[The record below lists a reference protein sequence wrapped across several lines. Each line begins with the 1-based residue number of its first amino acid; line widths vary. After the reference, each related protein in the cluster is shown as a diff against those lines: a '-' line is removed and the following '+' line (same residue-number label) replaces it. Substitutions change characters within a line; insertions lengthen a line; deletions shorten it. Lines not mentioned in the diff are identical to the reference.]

1 MNSFSFR
8 LKNLRKEKNISQEKL
23 ANDLGYSRS
32 TIANYEQNTRL
43 PSADVLTRIAD
54 YFEVSLDYLLG
65 RSNIRLTLKDYLTHN
80 TPSILLF
87 IDFESGKIID
97 HSPSALSYYGYTHEQ
112 FLNKTIFDLHT
123 HTEREIKI
131 LIDEAHNKKQ
141 QVFYSKHRL
150 ANNEVRDVKITITSL
165 TINSK
170 IIITFLIQDI
180 TDFRKE
186 DIFTNIF
193 DSLLITLG
201 KTNLYKTPYKKNHS
215 EHVAAL
221 AYEIGKTL
229 SLPAYRLNGLKI
241 AALLHDIGELNIPY
255 DILNKPSDLT
265 ENEFNLIK
273 EHPQFSYDII
283 SNIPFEQPVAKIV
296 LQHHERIDGSGYPRG
311 LSNNNILME
320 AKILAV
326 ADIVDAITSDRPYRQ
341 ALGID
346 YALKELKRNSRIKYD
361 QDVVDACLKL
371 FENKLF
377 TFKNKKLK

>member
-65 RSNIRLTLKDYLTHN
+65 RSNIRLSLKDYLTHN

-87 IDFESGKIID
+87 IDFESGKIIE
-97 HSPSALSYYGYTHEQ
+97 HSPAALSYYGYTREQ

-123 HTEREIKI
+123 HPRGEIKI

-150 ANNEVRDVKITITSL
+150 ANGEIRDVKITITSL

-186 DIFTNIF
+186 NIFTNIL
-193 DSLLITLG
+193 DSLLLTLG

-221 AYEIGKTL
+221 AYEIGKLL
-229 SLPAYRLNGLKI
+229 SLPAYRLNALKI

-255 DILNKPSDLT
+255 DILNKPSGLT

-283 SNIPFEQPVAKIV
+283 NNIPFEQPVAKIV

-311 LSNNNILME
+311 LSNSNILIE

-326 ADIVDAITSDRPYRQ
+326 ADVVDAITSDRPYRQ

-346 YALKELKRNSRIKYD
+346 YALNELKRNSRIKYD
-361 QDVVDACLKL
+361 PDVVEACLKL
-371 FENKLF
+371 FKNKLF